1 MHIGSGKGEKKMDIQ
16 LRKYLQ
22 SIKGIEQ
29 LQENVNERAH
39 VGTHSKSITS
49 RLGDAY
55 DSGELEDKIKSM
67 SGPAKKSLTNLANSL
82 VDFYHTVGDIH
93 QVDGRELEDK
103 IDASPPRVRKMF
115 AKLLGESVQL
125 DEVNAEQL
133 NEEILTFSFDSE
145 KDRSKFVRDAKKLGI
160 ARRNGKYSGG
170 QFDDGSMGY
179 YVPMTVA
186 LKSGDDFMHPRE
198 IDAWIQHNR
207 ENPIPTE
214 GHHTLKDLMKKYGG
228 RFHFDDNPSHKESA
242 MEKFYKDKG
251 RIKNW
256 EDVMA
261 TGVYDF
267 FIKTGRDWVKGKPP
281 QPGPSDESVQLGE
294 AETPFRRK
302 ILSAQDKLRKAG
314 IKSAFQ
320 FGEIYVENKDLKKA
334 ERLVGGDKDVI
345 VLGVPHLRP
354 DEIDENV
361 KIMFKGF
368 DKEVTDFQ
376 SKLKKFG
383 YDKEYR
389 KMMQNFKKHANS
401 GDGFYVTMSDRG
413 IGFDIHPVAD
423 MMMGPK
429 IKKLGDSQDL
439 GGGKTAT
446 LLAIKE
452 DVQLDEATQHTVHV
466 KTDRTGYRKLEAMIA
481 SLDGY
486 KESEFEKEGKA
497 TFTFDAEKHDA
508 AERKKVAEFIK
519 KTRGA
524 EFSHAMKEDVQL
536 DERTYNIGPVTTY
549 MFLEEALHDPEMT
562 FSDFLFKANSGDK
575 ATRRF
580 GDYFNGVDYMVKD
593 EMMDN
598 LRLFAEKAKS
608 GDAYF
613 VYRKDLK
620 DTKRGNMGFNSAVMP
635 FRGNPLGIKKL
646 GDIAVGDDVTREL
659 PRHMDYKFNRFVNP
673 EDPREYNYTAMCVMI
688 KD

>member
-22 SIKGIEQ
+22 NIKGIEQ
-29 LQENVNERAH
+29 LQENAEELNES
-39 VGTHSKSITS
+39 TP
-49 RLGDAY
+49 AY
-55 DSGELEDKIKSM
+55 
-67 SGPAKKSLTNLANSL
+67 
-82 VDFYHTVGDIH
+82 
-93 QVDGRELEDK
+93 
-103 IDASPPRVRKMF
+103 RKMMQRYKGSDNEKVF
-115 AKLLGESVQL
+115 KMLRAKGYKVGEQDDTLVSNLLKRHRGNVKKVVDQIVK
-125 DEVNAEQL
+125 DYPGK
-133 NEEILTFSFDSE
+133 FDS
-145 KDRSKFVRDAKKLGI
+145 A
-160 ARRNGKYSGG
+160 
-170 QFDDGSMGY
+170 
-179 YVPMTVA
+179 
-186 LKSGDDFMHPRE
+186 
-198 IDAWIQHNR
+198 
-207 ENPIPTE
+207 
-214 GHHTLKDLMKKYGG
+214 
-228 RFHFDDNPSHKESA
+228 
-242 MEKFYKDKG
+242 
-251 RIKNW
+251 
-256 EDVMA
+256 
-261 TGVYDF
+261 
-267 FIKTGRDWVKGKPP
+267 
-281 QPGPSDESVQLGE
+281 VQLGE

-334 ERLVGGDKDVI
+334 ERLVGGDKEVI

-376 SKLKKFG
+376 AKLKKFG
-383 YDKEYR
+383 FDKQYV
-389 KMMQNFKKHANS
+389 KMMQNFKKNANP

-452 DVQLDEATQHTVHV
+452 DANLGENIVSDKVYRASHGKKPNPNESGGWYFGFSTHPDDIVYQSPKEMKYKDAKIEAEKVAKEKGLKKIYVMDSYDPELDEDVQLDEEYIKARIDFGMKSPGGGRKPLYQVYDELRDAKKKNMYVTHKETPGSEGGRPDMFDMTFSNRRQFNRFERAHDVVVVDVLDEETQHTVHV
-466 KTDRTGYRKLEAMIA
+466 NVSRTDYRNLEAMIA

-486 KESEFEKEGKA
+486 KESDYSDGKA
-497 TFTFDAEKHDA
+497 RFYFDAKKHDS

-549 MFLEEALHDPEMT
+549 MFLEELLHDPEAT

-580 GDYFNGVDYMVKD
+580 GDYFNGVDYMVRD

>member
-1 MHIGSGKGEKKMDIQ
+1 MDIQ

-22 SIKGIEQ
+22 NIKGIEQ
-29 LQENVNERAH
+29 LQENAEELNES
-39 VGTHSKSITS
+39 TP
-49 RLGDAY
+49 AY
-55 DSGELEDKIKSM
+55 
-67 SGPAKKSLTNLANSL
+67 
-82 VDFYHTVGDIH
+82 
-93 QVDGRELEDK
+93 
-103 IDASPPRVRKMF
+103 RKMMQRYKGSDNEKVF
-115 AKLLGESVQL
+115 KMLRAKGYKVGEQDDTLVSNLLKRHRGNVKKVVDQIVK
-125 DEVNAEQL
+125 DYPGK
-133 NEEILTFSFDSE
+133 FDS
-145 KDRSKFVRDAKKLGI
+145 A
-160 ARRNGKYSGG
+160 
-170 QFDDGSMGY
+170 
-179 YVPMTVA
+179 
-186 LKSGDDFMHPRE
+186 
-198 IDAWIQHNR
+198 
-207 ENPIPTE
+207 
-214 GHHTLKDLMKKYGG
+214 
-228 RFHFDDNPSHKESA
+228 
-242 MEKFYKDKG
+242 
-251 RIKNW
+251 
-256 EDVMA
+256 
-261 TGVYDF
+261 
-267 FIKTGRDWVKGKPP
+267 
-281 QPGPSDESVQLGE
+281 VQLGE

-334 ERLVGGDKDVI
+334 ERLVGGDKEVI

-376 SKLKKFG
+376 AKLKKFG
-383 YDKEYR
+383 FDKQYV
-389 KMMQNFKKHANS
+389 KMMQNFKKNANP

-452 DVQLDEATQHTVHV
+452 DANLGENIVSDKVYRASHGKKPNPNESGGWYFGFSTHPDDIVYQSPKEMKYKDAKIEAEKVAKEKGLKKIYVMDSYDPELDEDVQLDEEYIKARIDFGM
-466 KTDRTGYRKLEAMIA
+466 KSPGGGRKPLYQVYDELRDAKKKNMYVTHKETPGSEGGRPDMFDMTFSNRRQFNRFERAHDVVVVDVLE
-481 SLDGY
+481 
-486 KESEFEKEGKA
+486 EG
-497 TFTFDAEKHDA
+497 
-508 AERKKVAEFIK
+508 R
-519 KTRGA
+519 
-524 EFSHAMKEDVQL
+524 L

-549 MFLEEALHDPEMT
+549 MFLEELLHDPEAT

-580 GDYFNGVDYMVKD
+580 GDYFNSVDYMVRD

>member
-383 YDKEYR
+383 YEKEYV
-389 KMMQNFKKHANS
+389 KMMQNFKKNANP

-446 LLAIKE
+446 LLAI
-452 DVQLDEATQHTVHV
+452 
-466 KTDRTGYRKLEAMIA
+466 
-481 SLDGY
+481 
-486 KESEFEKEGKA
+486 
-497 TFTFDAEKHDA
+497 
-508 AERKKVAEFIK
+508 
-519 KTRGA
+519 
-524 EFSHAMKEDVQL
+524 KEDVQL